1 MKKPALP
8 AGTRSIMADSIRTHA
23 QWLHELRNV
32 VSTASVATAMG
43 RQLAH
48 DDAQATADVL
58 VEAEQALAACRE
70 LLAVAAEHVRDDRP
84 ADAIVMPRVVP
95 RESAARPRGPGRGGR
110 RRSDGPS
117 ASLPAALR
125 DAVRGPQPRSRASSA
140 CLSGSPQR

>member
-1 MKKPALP
+1 
-8 AGTRSIMADSIRTHA
+8 MADSIRTHA

-70 LLAVAAEHVRDDRP
+70 LLAVAAEHVREDRP

-95 RESAARPRGPGRGGR
+95 REPGTRPRGPGRGGR
-110 RRSDGPS
+110 RRSDGPA
-117 ASLPAALR
+117 ASLPQDCVMRSAGLSRVRAPAAP
-125 DAVRGPQPRSRASSA
+125 A
-140 CLSGSPQR
+140 